1 MREHS
6 TAARDAGVASI
17 AREESLV
24 LEAAVSVPYPSWLN
38 PADNTWQ
45 ITAATFVG
53 LMSLPALAVLYASIV
68 PKKWAVNV
76 LAMMFAGFSL
86 VLIAWVLWS
95 YKMGFGSTSLGGGVH
110 NGIPTQLSGVG
121 WVKHFFENLVGKP
134 GQITTAVGEQGQA
147 VSAANTAV
155 PFHFPTDSLAYF
167 QFVFAAITPLL
178 FLGSVLG
185 RIKFSAWCLLVPLWS
200 TFVYGI
206 DAFLLWGGG
215 YFAQE
220 GSLDFS
226 GGYVIHMS
234 AGVSGFVAAWVLG
247 PRLARD
253 RNNAI
258 PNNLVMAAVGAG
270 ILWLGW
276 NGFNGGDPYYAGA
289 DMAAAVVNT
298 NIATGTGV
306 LTWMALDGWFSKA
319 RKPTFL
325 GGVNGMI
332 CGLVGITP
340 CAGWVDGWGAILV
353 GLIDTCIVWLA
364 WNYLSKVRPFSKVDD
379 ALGVVYTHGIAGLFG
394 GLMLGIFG
402 DPAIVE
408 YGCGTLNKYGQVIGT
423 SNAAYLSA
431 HGKCTPFSVSGLMYT
446 GSWHQEWEQFRA
458 AIFVAL
464 WSALATFLIMKIIG
478 LVLRGARYKDEILE
492 VGDLA
497 IHDEEA
503 FPEETLAQ
511 RVGGF
516 AMAADAGSLS
526 VGGSDPPIN
535 RAPPGSTGSS

>member
-1 MREHS
+1 MLHLIG
-6 TAARDAGVASI
+6 AIVP
-17 AREESLV
+17 
-24 LEAAVSVPYPSWLN
+24 VPYPSWLN
-38 PADNTWQ
+38 TGDNTWQ
-45 ITAATFVG
+45 LTAATFVG
-53 LMSLPALAVLYASIV
+53 LMSLPGLAVLYASIV

-95 YKMGFGSTSLGGGVH
+95 YKMGFGGNSLG
-110 NGIPTQLSGVG
+110 SGVTDGVQNQLTGVGG
-121 WVKHFFENLVGKP
+121 WKHFFDNFVGVP
-134 GQITTAVGEQGQA
+134 GSITSAAGEQGQA
-147 VSAANTAV
+147 VSAANTV
-155 PFHFPTDSLAYF
+155 IPFHFPTASLAYF

-200 TFVYGI
+200 TFVYGV
-206 DAFLLWGGG
+206 DAFMLWGGG

-247 PRLARD
+247 PRLLRD
-253 RNNAI
+253 RQHAL

-289 DMAAAVVNT
+289 SAASAVINT
-298 NIATGTGV
+298 NIATATGV
-306 LTWMALDGWFSKA
+306 VVWMALDAWLTKE

-340 CAGWVDGWGAILV
+340 CAGWVNGRGAIFV
-353 GLIDTCIVWLA
+353 GATCCAVVWVA
-364 WNYLSKVRPFSKVDD
+364 WNFLSKVRPFSKVDD
-379 ALGVVYTHGIAGLFG
+379 ALGVVYTHGIAGFMG
-394 GLMLGIFG
+394 GMLLGIWG
-402 DPAIVE
+402 DPNMVE
-408 YGCGTLNKYGQVIGT
+408 YGCGHLTASGQVIAT
-423 SNAAYLSA
+423 SNATYLASG
-431 HGKCTPFSVSGLMYT
+431 GKCVPFSVNGLMYT
-446 GSWHQEWEQFRA
+446 GSAHQLWEQFRA
-458 AIFVAL
+458 AVWVIF
-464 WSALATFLIMKIIG
+464 WSALVTFILMQVIK
-478 LVLRGARYKDEILE
+478 LVLRGVRYKDSILE

-497 IHDEEA
+497 IHGEEA
-503 FPEETLAQ
+503 FPEEAFAT
-511 RVGGF
+511 RTGGAF
-516 AMAADAGSLS
+516 AMAGLESDREPPIS
-526 VGGSDPPIN
+526 SDPS
-535 RAPPGSTGSS
+535 PPAGERS